1 MHMSEDG
8 PQGPPPVDST
18 LAAMAT
24 TALPAVTKPNI
35 FFAARETEAL
45 VGARPLDT
53 TRPVPSDHVSK
64 IPSQAIT
71 ALGRMHGIQRHL
83 PRRTPH

>member
-24 TALPAVTKPNI
+24 TAVPAVTKPNI
-35 FFAARETEAL
+35 FSAARETEAL
-45 VGARPLDT
+45 AGARPLDT